1 MRFLRDARGTA
12 MIEFGF
18 ALPLLLVLFY
28 GAVELTRYILFNEK
42 MESASLQVLDIIN
55 QENELSMTDL
65 NNVFSSI
72 PLIMAPF
79 RNHDVAPRVTV
90 VERTRDPGGRQCQ
103 LRVLWSL
110 GPGISRIN
118 PEADNRLPEITV
130 ETGDTVT
137 VIEMVGR
144 YRPLLDDAMQRNVVG
159 NLTNEVY
166 FRSYARPRYGAFR
179 CNPATRVC
187 RSTPC

>member
-55 QENELSMTDL
+55 QENELSMSDL

-90 VERTRDPGGRQCQ
+90 VERTRDPGGRRCQ

-130 ETGDTVT
+130 EAGDTVT
-137 VIEMVGR
+137 IIEMVGR